1 MKKKELFVVR
11 LLSLFLIVAGA
22 CTSSGEAT
30 DARRHDF
37 TADWRFCQCDDSTAV
52 RPGYDDSGWRKLNL
66 PHDWAVEG
74 EFCKD
79 NPSGTGGGAL
89 PGGVGWYRKTFTAD
103 KADEGKRYRIDF
115 DGAYMNSTVYING
128 HELGT
133 RPYGYISFSY
143 DLTPYIKWGK
153 KNVIA
158 VRVDNAEQ
166 PNSRWY
172 SGCGIYRNVW
182 LTKMD
187 PAHVAQWGTYVTAEE
202 VSKNSARLKIRTKL
216 QYDAEAQVRDSVRQA
231 DGTYAVFDSEVIPL
245 ADVVLQSRL
254 VDADGD
260 VAGEV
265 VSEARL
271 TAAAPIEVEQEIAV
285 KNPNLWSVA
294 TPYIYKVE
302 SILKDKRTGEV
313 LDRYCTPTGIRTF
326 RFDAQKGFILN
337 GEQVK
342 INGVCMH
349 HDLGCLGAAVNT
361 RAIERQLEILK
372 EMGCNGIRC
381 SHNPPSP
388 ELLDLCDR
396 MGFIVMDEA
405 FDMWR
410 KKKTRHDYSRYF
422 NEWHERDLTDLIVR
436 DRNHPSIFLW
446 SIGNEVLEQWTD
458 AKADTLSL
466 EEANL
471 VLNFGHSA
479 DMLSMEGEM
488 SVNSLL
494 TKKLADMV
502 RELDATRPVTAGCNE
517 PNPNNHLFRS
527 GALDVIGFNYHDYW
541 FAGVPENFPGKPFIV
556 TESVSGLMTR
566 GYYRMPSDSMFIWPE
581 RWDKPFYD
589 ASFSCSSYDNCHVP
603 WGSRHEDMMSHVKNN
618 DFIGGQY
625 VWTGFDYIGEPTPY
639 GWPARSSYFG
649 IIDLA
654 GFPKDVYYMYQSEW
668 RPDKAVL
675 HLFPHWN
682 WEPGQTIDLWA
693 YYNNADEVELFVN
706 GKSQGVRSKQDVH
719 FDYEPATAEEKE
731 QKRLRESMSGEYHV
745 WWRVKYEP
753 GVVKAVSRKN
763 GKVIAEQ
770 EIRTAGEPAQIRL
783 TPDRS
788 TIQADGKDLS
798 FITVEILD
806 KDGNL
811 CPNAENDVTFTVEGA
826 GFIAGVDN
834 GNPISM
840 EKFKANHRKAFYGK
854 CLLVVQ
860 NNGEPGGIKVTAT
873 ADGPEK
879 ATMVIKA
886 KPSL

>member
-1 MKKKELFVVR
+1 MKR
-11 LLSLFLIVAGA
+11 CLLLPILYLLLITGA
-22 CTSSGEAT
+22 CTSPQKT
-30 DARRHDF
+30 VDTRRQDF
-37 TADWRFCQCDDSTAV
+37 TADWSFCLGDDSTAA
-52 RPGYDDSGWRKLNL
+52 RPDYNDTNWRKLNL

-74 EFCKD
+74 EFSKD

-103 KADEGKRYRIDF
+103 KTDEGKRLYIDF

-128 HELGT
+128 QKLGT

-143 DLTPYIKWGK
+143 DLTPFIKWGE

-182 LTKMD
+182 LTKVS
-187 PAHVAQWGTYVTAEE
+187 PVHVAQWGTYITADE
-202 VSKNSARLKIRTKL
+202 VSKNN
-216 QYDAEAQVRDSVRQA
+216 
-231 DGTYAVFDSEVIPL
+231 
-245 ADVVLQSRL
+245 
-254 VDADGD
+254 
-260 VAGEV
+260 
-265 VSEARL
+265 ARL
-271 TAAAPIEVEQEIAV
+271 TVRTTLENEQGTAASLELVSKLINEKGKVVGQTSSQLTLNEGKHEAVQEITV
-285 KNPNLWSVA
+285 DNPDLWSVDRPYLYNVKTEILMDGKSVDTYT
-294 TPYIYKVE
+294 TPF
-302 SILKDKRTGEV
+302 
-313 LDRYCTPTGIRTF
+313 GIRTF

-381 SHNPPSP
+381 SHNPPAP

-396 MGFIVMDEA
+396 MGFIVMDET

-422 NEWHERDLTDLIVR
+422 NEWHERDLTDLILR
-436 DRNHPSIFLW
+436 DRNHPSIFMW

-471 VLNFGHSA
+471 ILNFGHSS
-479 DMLSMEGEM
+479 DMLAKEGEM

-494 TKKLADMV
+494 TKKLSDMV
-502 RELDATRPVTAGCNE
+502 KVLDPTRPVTAGCNE

-527 GALDVIGFNYHDYW
+527 GALDIIGFNYHDDW

-581 RWDKPFYD
+581 RWDKPFYEP
-589 ASFSCSSYDNCHVP
+589 SFSCSSYDNCHVP
-603 WGSRHEDMMSHVKNN
+603 WGNRHEGTLRHVKNN
-618 DFIGGQY
+618 DFISGQY
-625 VWTGFDYIGEPTPY
+625 IWTGFDYIGEPTPY

-649 IIDLA
+649 IVDLA

-682 WEPGQTIDLWA
+682 WTPGQDIDLWA
-693 YYNNADEVELFVN
+693 YYNNADEVELFIN
-706 GKSQGVRSKQDVH
+706 GKSQGVRSKGKDD
-719 FDYEPATAEEKE
+719 F
-731 QKRLRESMSGEYHV
+731 HV
-745 WWRVKYEP
+745 MWKVKFEP
-753 GVVKAVSRKN
+753 GTVKAISRKA
-763 GKVIAEQ
+763 GKVVAEQ

-798 FITVEILD
+798 FVTVEIVD

-811 CPNAENDVTFTVEGA
+811 CPNAENDVTFAVDGSA
-826 GFIAGVDN
+826 FIAGVDN
-834 GNPISM
+834 GSPISM
-840 EKFKANHRKAFYGK
+840 EKFKDNHRKAFYGK
-854 CLLVVQ
+854 CLVVIQ
-860 NNGEPGGIKVTAT
+860 NNGQTGSVKVTAT
-873 ADGPEK
+873 ADGLGK
-879 ATMVIKA
+879 SVTVIKV
-886 KPSL
+886 K

>member
-1 MKKKELFVVR
+1 MDSMR
-11 LLSLFLIVAGA
+11 SLLSTSDFLQVREHKLSNDLTVWLNEDHSQPKIFGAVVVKAGA
-22 CTSSGEAT
+22 KDSPNTGIAHYFEHMMFKGT
-30 DARRHDF
+30 DKIGTIDYESEKVLLDIIAEKYDAL
-37 TADWRFCQCDDSTAV
+37 ADTEDPKMRAHLQQIINDLSVRAAEYVIPNEFDRLISRFGGT
-52 RPGYDDSGWRKLNL
+52 KLNAGTSYDYTL
-66 PHDWAVEG
+66 YFNTFSPQYISQWAEINSERLV
-74 EFCKD
+74 
-79 NPSGTGGGAL
+79 NPVFRLFQSEL
-89 PGGVGWYRKTFTAD
+89 
-103 KADEGKRYRIDF
+103 E
-115 DGAYMNSTVYING
+115 TVYEEKNMYGDTMASVAIEKLTERYFYP
-128 HELGT
+128 H
-133 RPYGYISFSY
+133 PYAYPIIGSAENLKNPRLWSI
-143 DLTPYIKWGK
+143 DTPYM
-153 KNVIA
+153 
-158 VRVDNAEQ
+158 
-166 PNSRWY
+166 
-172 SGCGIYRNVW
+172 YR
-182 LTKMD
+182 
-187 PAHVAQWGTYVTAEE
+187 
-202 VSKNSARLKIRTKL
+202 
-216 QYDAEAQVRDSVRQA
+216 
-231 DGTYAVFDSEVIPL
+231 
-245 ADVVLQSRL
+245 
-254 VDADGD
+254 
-260 VAGEV
+260 
-265 VSEARL
+265 
-271 TAAAPIEVEQEIAV
+271 
-285 KNPNLWSVA
+285 
-294 TPYIYKVE
+294 VE
-302 SILKDKRTGEV
+302 SILKDKQTGEV
-313 LDRYCTPTGIRTF
+313 LDRYYTPTGIRTF

-381 SHNPPSP
+381 SHNPPAP

-396 MGFIVMDEA
+396 MGFIVMDET

-436 DRNHPSIFLW
+436 DRNHPSIFMW

-479 DMLSMEGEM
+479 DMLAKDGEM

-502 RELDATRPVTAGCNE
+502 RKLDATRPVTAGCNE

-527 GALDVIGFNYHDYW
+527 GALDIIGFNYHDNW
-541 FAGVPENFPGKPFIV
+541 FAGVPQNFPGKPFIV

-566 GYYRMPSDSMFIWPE
+566 GYYRMPSDSMFVWPA

-603 WGSRHEDMMSHVKNN
+603 WGNRHEGTMRHVKNN
-618 DFIGGQY
+618 DFISGQY

-682 WEPGQTIDLWA
+682 WTEGQDIDLWA

-706 GKSQGVRSKQDVH
+706 GKSQGVRSKGKDD
-719 FDYEPATAEEKE
+719 F
-731 QKRLRESMSGEYHV
+731 HV
-745 WWRVKYEP
+745 MWRVKYES
-753 GVVKAVSRKN
+753 GTVKAVSRKE
-763 GKVIAEQ
+763 GKTVAEQ

-783 TPDRS
+783 SPDRS

-811 CPNAENDVTFTVEGA
+811 CPNAENDVTFAVEGA

-834 GNPISM
+834 GSPISM
-840 EKFKANHRKAFYGK
+840 EKFKDNHRKAFYGK
-854 CLLVVQ
+854 CLVVLQ
-860 NNGEPGGIKVTAT
+860 NNGEPGGVKVTAT
-873 ADGPEK
+873 ADGLEK
-879 ATMVIKA
+879 ATTAIKV
-886 KPSL
+886 K

>member
-1 MKKKELFVVR
+1 MNKII
-11 LLSLFLIVAGA
+11 LSLAIGLSLLVGCNVPKEVAGDDR
-22 CTSSGEAT
+22 SL
-30 DARRHDF
+30 DF
-37 TADWRFCQCDDSTAV
+37 TADWAFRLGDDTAAA
-52 RPGYDDSGWRKLNL
+52 RPDYNDADWRKLNL
-66 PHDWAVEG
+66 PHDWAIEG
-74 EFCKD
+74 EFSKD

-89 PGGVGWYRKTFTAD
+89 PGGIGWYRKTFTAD

-143 DLTPYIKWGK
+143 DLTPYIKWGEE
-153 KNVIA
+153 NVLA

-182 LTKMD
+182 LTKLN
-187 PAHVAQWGTYVTAEE
+187 PAHVAQWGTYVTAED
-202 VSKNSARLKIRTKL
+202 VSKNNARLKIRTKL
-216 QYDAEAQVRDSVRQA
+216 QYDAEAQMV
-231 DGTYAVFDSEVIPL
+231 
-245 ADVVLQSRL
+245 DVVLQSRL
-254 VDADGD
+254 VDADGNA
-260 VAGEV
+260 VGEA
-265 VSEARL
+265 VSEAQLMPL
-271 TAAAPIEVEQEIAV
+271 TPAEVEQEIHL
-285 KNPNLWSVA
+285 KNPRLWSID
-294 TPYIYKVE
+294 TPYMYRVE
-302 SILKDKRTGEV
+302 SILKDKQTGEV
-313 LDRYCTPTGIRTF
+313 LDRYYTPTGIRTF

-381 SHNPPSP
+381 SHNPPAP

-396 MGFIVMDEA
+396 MGFIVMDET

-436 DRNHPSIFLW
+436 DRNHPSIFMW

-479 DMLSMEGEM
+479 DMLAKDGEM

-502 RELDATRPVTAGCNE
+502 RELDTTRPVTAGCNE

-527 GALDVIGFNYHDYW
+527 GALDIIGFNYHDDW

-566 GYYRMPSDSMFIWPE
+566 GYYRMPSDSMFVWPA

-603 WGSRHEDMMSHVKNN
+603 WGNRHEGTMRHVKNN
-618 DFIGGQY
+618 DFISGQY

-682 WEPGQTIDLWA
+682 WTEGQDIDLWA

-706 GKSQGVRSKQDVH
+706 GKSQGVRSKGKDD
-719 FDYEPATAEEKE
+719 F
-731 QKRLRESMSGEYHV
+731 HV
-745 WWRVKYEP
+745 MWRVKYES
-753 GVVKAVSRKN
+753 GTVKAVSRKE
-763 GKVIAEQ
+763 GKTVAEQ

-783 TPDRS
+783 SPDRS

-811 CPNAENDVTFTVEGA
+811 CPNAENDVTFAVEGA

-834 GNPISM
+834 GSPISM
-840 EKFKANHRKAFYGK
+840 EKFKDNHRKAFYGK
-854 CLLVVQ
+854 CLVVLQ
-860 NNGEPGGIKVTAT
+860 NNGEPGGVKVTAT
-873 ADGPEK
+873 ADGLEK
-879 ATMVIKA
+879 ATTAIKVNDN
-886 KPSL
+886 LMC

>member
-1 MKKKELFVVR
+1 MNKII
-11 LLSLFLIVAGA
+11 LSLAIGLSLLAGCNAPKEVAGDDR
-22 CTSSGEAT
+22 SL
-30 DARRHDF
+30 DF
-37 TADWRFCQCDDSTAV
+37 TADWAFRLGDDTAAA
-52 RPGYDDSGWRKLNL
+52 RPDYNDADWRKLNL
-66 PHDWAVEG
+66 PHDWAIEG
-74 EFCKD
+74 EFSKD

-89 PGGVGWYRKTFTAD
+89 PGGIGWYRKTFTAD

-143 DLTPYIKWGK
+143 DLTPYIKWGVE
-153 KNVIA
+153 NVLA

-182 LTKMD
+182 LTKLN
-187 PAHVAQWGTYVTAEE
+187 PAHIAQWGTYVTAED
-202 VSKNSARLKIRTKL
+202 VSKNSAQLKIRTKL
-216 QYDAEAQVRDSVRQA
+216 QYDAEAQM
-231 DGTYAVFDSEVIPL
+231 

-254 VDADGD
+254 VDADGNA
-260 VAGEV
+260 VGEA
-265 VSEARL
+265 VSEAQLMPL
-271 TAAAPIEVEQEIAV
+271 TPAEVEQEIHL
-285 KNPNLWSVA
+285 KNPRLWSID
-294 TPYIYKVE
+294 TPYMYRVE
-302 SILKDKRTGEV
+302 SILKDKQTGEV
-313 LDRYCTPTGIRTF
+313 LDRYYTPTGIRTF

-381 SHNPPSP
+381 SHNPPAP

-396 MGFIVMDEA
+396 MGFIVMDET

-436 DRNHPSIFLW
+436 DRNHPSIFMW

-479 DMLSMEGEM
+479 DMLAKDGEM

-502 RELDATRPVTAGCNE
+502 RKLDATRPVTAGCNE

-527 GALDVIGFNYHDYW
+527 GALDIIGFNYHDNW
-541 FAGVPENFPGKPFIV
+541 FAGVPQNFPGKPFIV

-566 GYYRMPSDSMFIWPE
+566 GYYRMPSDSMFVWPA

-603 WGSRHEDMMSHVKNN
+603 WGNRHEGTMRHVKKN
-618 DFIGGQY
+618 DFISGQY

-668 RPDKAVL
+668 CPDKAAL

-682 WEPGQTIDLWA
+682 WTEGQDIDLWA

-706 GKSQGVRSKQDVH
+706 GKSQGVRSKGKDD
-719 FDYEPATAEEKE
+719 F
-731 QKRLRESMSGEYHV
+731 HV
-745 WWRVKYEP
+745 MWRVKYEP
-753 GVVKAVSRKN
+753 GTVKAVSRKE
-763 GKVIAEQ
+763 GKTVAEQ

-783 TPDRS
+783 SPDRS

-811 CPNAENDVTFTVEGA
+811 CPNAENDVTFAVEGA

-834 GNPISM
+834 GSPISM
-840 EKFKANHRKAFYGK
+840 EKFKDNHRKAFYGK
-854 CLLVVQ
+854 CLVVLQ
-860 NNGEPGGIKVTAT
+860 NNGEPGGVKVTAT
-873 ADGPEK
+873 ADGLEK
-879 ATMVIKA
+879 ATTAIKVNDN
-886 KPSL
+886 LMC

>member
-1 MKKKELFVVR
+1 MKKL
-11 LLSLFLIVAGA
+11 LLSLVGA
-22 CTSSGEAT
+22 LLLTGCNLPKETAS
-30 DARRHDF
+30 DNRRLDF
-37 TADWRFCQCDDSTAV
+37 TADWAFRLGDDTTAA
-52 RPGYDDSGWRKLNL
+52 RPEYNDADWRMLNL

-74 EFCKD
+74 EFSRD

-103 KADEGKRYRIDF
+103 KADQGKRLRIDF

-143 DLTPYIKWGK
+143 DLTPYIKWGE
-153 KNVIA
+153 KNVVA

-182 LTKMD
+182 LTKMN
-187 PAHVAQWGTYVTAEE
+187 PVHVAQWGTYVTADE
-202 VSKNSARLKIRTKL
+202 VSKNSARLTVRTTL
-216 QYDAEAQVRDSVRQA
+216 ENEQATDAPLELLTQLIDEN
-231 DGTYAVFDSEVIPL
+231 GKVIGN
-245 ADVVLQSRL
+245 AST
-254 VDADGD
+254 
-260 VAGEV
+260 
-265 VSEARL
+265 RL
-271 TAAAPIEVEQEIAV
+271 TVEQGKQLEAAQEIHV
-285 KNPNLWSVA
+285 ENPELWSVDR
-294 TPYIYKVE
+294 PYLYTIK
-302 SILKDKRTGEV
+302 TEV
-313 LDRYCTPTGIRTF
+313 LVDGEPVDTYRTPFGIRTF

-381 SHNPPSP
+381 AHNPPAP

-396 MGFIVMDEA
+396 MGFIVMDET

-436 DRNHPSIFLW
+436 DRNHPSIFMW

-471 VLNFGHSA
+471 VLNFGRSP
-479 DMLSMEGEM
+479 DMLAKEGEM

-502 RELDATRPVTAGCNE
+502 RSLDSTRPVTAGCNE

-527 GALDVIGFNYHDYW
+527 GALDIIGFNYHDDW

-581 RWDKPFYD
+581 RWDKPFHE

-603 WGSRHEDMMSHVKNN
+603 WGNRHEGTMRHVKNN
-618 DFIGGQY
+618 DFISGQY

-682 WEPGQTIDLWA
+682 WTPGQDIDLWA

-706 GKSQGVRSKQDVH
+706 GESQGVRSKGKDD
-719 FDYEPATAEEKE
+719 F
-731 QKRLRESMSGEYHV
+731 HV
-745 WWRVKYEP
+745 MWRVKFEP
-753 GVVKAVSRKN
+753 GVVKAISRKE
-763 GKVIAEQ
+763 GKVVAEQ

-798 FITVEILD
+798 FVTVEIVD

-811 CPNAENDVTFTVEGA
+811 CPNAENDVTFAVEGA

-834 GNPISM
+834 GSPISM
-840 EKFKANHRKAFYGK
+840 EKFKDNHRKAFYGK
-854 CLLVVQ
+854 CLVVVQ
-860 NNGEPGGIKVTAT
+860 NNGADGNIKLTAT
-873 ADGPEK
+873 AEGLGK
-879 ATMVIKA
+879 TVNTIKV
-886 KPSL
+886 K

>member
-1 MKKKELFVVR
+1 MNKII
-11 LLSLFLIVAGA
+11 LSLAIGLSLLAGCNAPKEVAGDDR
-22 CTSSGEAT
+22 SL
-30 DARRHDF
+30 DF
-37 TADWRFCQCDDSTAV
+37 TADWAFRLGDDTAAA
-52 RPGYDDSGWRKLNL
+52 RPDYNDADWRKLNL
-66 PHDWAVEG
+66 PHDWAIEG
-74 EFCKD
+74 EFSKD

-89 PGGVGWYRKTFTAD
+89 PGGIGWYRKTFTAD

-143 DLTPYIKWGK
+143 DLTPYIKWGVE
-153 KNVIA
+153 NVLA

-182 LTKMD
+182 LTKLN
-187 PAHVAQWGTYVTAEE
+187 PAHIAQWGTYVTAED
-202 VSKNSARLKIRTKL
+202 VSKNSAQLKIRTKL
-216 QYDAEAQVRDSVRQA
+216 QYDAEAQM
-231 DGTYAVFDSEVIPL
+231 

-254 VDADGD
+254 VDADGN
-260 VAGEV
+260 VVGEA
-265 VSEARL
+265 VSEAQL
-271 TAAAPIEVEQEIAV
+271 VPLAPAEVEQEIHL
-285 KNPNLWSVA
+285 KNPRLWSID
-294 TPYIYKVE
+294 TPYMYRVE
-302 SILKDKRTGEV
+302 SILKDKQTGEV
-313 LDRYCTPTGIRTF
+313 LDRYYTPTGIRTF

-381 SHNPPSP
+381 SHNPPAP

-396 MGFIVMDEA
+396 MGFIVMDET

-436 DRNHPSIFLW
+436 DRNHPSIFMW

-479 DMLSMEGEM
+479 DMLAKDGEM

-502 RELDATRPVTAGCNE
+502 RKLDATRPVTAGCNE

-527 GALDVIGFNYHDYW
+527 GALDIIGFNYHDNW
-541 FAGVPENFPGKPFIV
+541 FAGVPQNFPGKPFIV

-566 GYYRMPSDSMFIWPE
+566 GYYRMPSDSMFVWPA

-603 WGSRHEDMMSHVKNN
+603 WGNRHEGTMRHVKNN
-618 DFIGGQY
+618 DFISGQY

-682 WEPGQTIDLWA
+682 WTEGQDIDLWA

-706 GKSQGVRSKQDVH
+706 GKSQGVRSKGKDD
-719 FDYEPATAEEKE
+719 F
-731 QKRLRESMSGEYHV
+731 HV
-745 WWRVKYEP
+745 MWRVKYES
-753 GVVKAVSRKN
+753 GTVKAVSRKE
-763 GKVIAEQ
+763 GKTVAEQ

-783 TPDRS
+783 SPDRS

-811 CPNAENDVTFTVEGA
+811 CPNAENDVTFAVEGGDSA
-826 GFIAGVDN
+826 AS
-834 GNPISM
+834 ISCSTSDRGRVGSSAS
-840 EKFKANHRKAFYGK
+840 ESAPSESAFSEVLSYLLYSFRRCRAKGKKARPFLNIRVPLPQAH
-854 CLLVVQ
+854 
-860 NNGEPGGIKVTAT
+860 
-873 ADGPEK
+873 
-879 ATMVIKA
+879 
-886 KPSL
+886 SLRNVLPPNKTR